1 MAFIELPD
9 MEQVD
14 KSLKKQFDK
23 VKAITGEVSELV
35 RILGVRP
42 DILDMTN
49 HMVKTLLLSETEL
62 DITTKEYIAILVS
75 LENGCSIC
83 VGEHERIAKL
93 LGISDETVSR
103 IKDGF
108 ENADLGGAEKKL
120 LRFCKKAAKES
131 YKVVRED
138 FDLLRQAGYSD
149 TQLLET
155 VAIVGYFNYI
165 NVISNAMGAEK

>member
-9 MEQVD
+9 IETVD
-14 KSLKKQFDK
+14 KPLKKQFDK

-49 HMVKTLLLSETEL
+49 HMVKTLLFSKTQL
-62 DITTKEYIAILVS
+62 DIKIKEYIAILVS

-93 LGISDETVSR
+93 LKIPDEVVSQ

-108 ENADLGGAEKKL
+108 ENTPLDEAEKKL
-120 LRFCKKAAKES
+120 LRFCKKTARES
-131 YKVVRED
+131 YKVIKED
-138 FDLLRQAGYSD
+138 FDLLRQVGYSD
-149 TQLLET
+149 TQLLEA